1 MTLSQYDIAQQ
12 TERLLRRRWLVWAVL
27 AFCFAIV
34 FFHRVSL
41 AVVSDQLMAEFN
53 LGAAAL
59 GNLGA
64 VYFYVYTAMQI
75 PSGILA
81 DTTGPRL
88 TVTAGMLLAAMG
100 AAVFALAQSLAVAT
114 AGRFLTGLGVSV
126 VFVSVQKAQT
136 YWFRPRE
143 FATITGLTSTVGNT
157 GAILAATPLAFL
169 VAAIGWRNSFLV
181 VAVLGLIGGLACWL
195 LVRDQPQNLGLP
207 SIAELEAYEA
217 GAKPPVNQPATAVPF
232 RQALSQVLHNR
243 YFIPLFVAALGFN
256 GALQSLTSMWGI
268 PYLMQ
273 VYGLGR
279 TQASTYSLLAGLG
292 TVISGPLSGLISD
305 RLQRRKPVLLT
316 FCALPLIAWSILV
329 LWPGKISLPLLKPVF
344 FLAGLGTGGYLTV
357 MVLTKELNPP
367 AIAGLA
373 TGTVNTGA
381 FLGAAIL
388 QPLVG
393 FVLDATWDGTVAAG
407 VPLYSL
413 TGFRRGFSICLL
425 TVAVAY
431 LTALRLPETGA
442 RHLLT
447 DDDLLREHPAIGGR
461 YESTDLES

>member
-1 MTLSQYDIAQQ
+1 VTLSQYDIAQQ

-157 GAILAATPLAFL
+157 GAILAATPLA
-169 VAAIGWRNSFLV
+169 
-181 VAVLGLIGGLACWL
+181 
-195 LVRDQPQNLGLP
+195 
-207 SIAELEAYEA
+207 
-217 GAKPPVNQPATAVPF
+217 
-232 RQALSQVLHNR
+232 
-243 YFIPLFVAALGFN
+243 
-256 GALQSLTSMWGI
+256 
-268 PYLMQ
+268 
-273 VYGLGR
+273 
-279 TQASTYSLLAGLG
+279 
-292 TVISGPLSGLISD
+292 
-305 RLQRRKPVLLT
+305 
-316 FCALPLIAWSILV
+316 
-329 LWPGKISLPLLKPVF
+329 
-344 FLAGLGTGGYLTV
+344 
-357 MVLTKELNPP
+357 
-367 AIAGLA
+367 
-373 TGTVNTGA
+373 
-381 FLGAAIL
+381 
-388 QPLVG
+388 
-393 FVLDATWDGTVAAG
+393 
-407 VPLYSL
+407 
-413 TGFRRGFSICLL
+413 CLL
-425 TVAVAY
+425 YTSDAAD
-431 LTALRLPETGA
+431 EE
-442 RHLLT
+442 
-447 DDDLLREHPAIGGR
+447 D
-461 YESTDLES
+461 S

>member
-136 YWFRPRE
+136 FWSVSYTHLDVYKR
-143 FATITGLTSTVGNT
+143 
-157 GAILAATPLAFL
+157 
-169 VAAIGWRNSFLV
+169 
-181 VAVLGLIGGLACWL
+181 
-195 LVRDQPQNLGLP
+195 
-207 SIAELEAYEA
+207 
-217 GAKPPVNQPATAVPF
+217 QPAKTEL
-232 RQALSQVLHNR
+232 RTQYQ
-243 YFIPLFVAALGFN
+243 FVAQF
-256 GALQSLTSMWGI
+256 
-268 PYLMQ
+268 
-273 VYGLGR
+273 
-279 TQASTYSLLAGLG
+279 LL
-292 TVISGPLSGLISD
+292 LSCCL
-305 RLQRRKPVLLT
+305 V
-316 FCALPLIAWSILV
+316 FCL
-329 LWPGKISLPLLKPVF
+329 
-344 FLAGLGTGGYLTV
+344 
-357 MVLTKELNPP
+357 
-367 AIAGLA
+367 
-373 TGTVNTGA
+373 
-381 FLGAAIL
+381 
-388 QPLVG
+388 
-393 FVLDATWDGTVAAG
+393 
-407 VPLYSL
+407 
-413 TGFRRGFSICLL
+413 
-425 TVAVAY
+425 
-431 LTALRLPETGA
+431 
-442 RHLLT
+442 
-447 DDDLLREHPAIGGR
+447 
-461 YESTDLES
+461 